1 MVDQQAHGYWVILSS
16 FLIAYVLAVLPVSG
30 IAAWL
35 RPEWLVVV
43 LIYWAIAL
51 PQRVGLTTALITG
64 LGMDV
69 LEGAAIGQNM
79 LALALVV
86 LLSRLLYQRLRVF
99 SSAQQALTVF
109 VLAGVHQ
116 LVCQW
121 IQTVEGAGARSLW
134 FMLPAL
140 TSALLW
146 PLVLVTLR
154 RARRHFEVR

>member
-1 MVDQQAHGYWVILSS
+1 MIEQPSRGYWVILSS
-16 FLIAYVLAVLPVSG
+16 FFIAYVLAVVPLTGP
-30 IAAWL
+30 AAWL
-35 RPEWLVVV
+35 RPEWLAVV

-51 PQRVGLTTALITG
+51 PHRVGLATAMLAG

-69 LEGAAIGQNM
+69 LEGAVIGQNM

-99 SSAQQALTVF
+99 SSGQQALTVF
-109 VLAGVHQ
+109 FLAGVHQ

-121 IQTVEGAGARSLW
+121 IQTVEGAGAGSLW

-154 RARRHFEVR
+154 RARRHFEVY

>member
-1 MVDQQAHGYWVILSS
+1 MMAQQAQGYWVIVLS
-16 FLIAYVLAVLPVSG
+16 FLAAYVLAVLPLAG
-30 IAAWL
+30 GAAWL

-51 PQRVGLTTALITG
+51 PHRVGVTTALVTG

-69 LEGAAIGQNM
+69 LEGAVIGQNM

-99 SSAQQALTVF
+99 SMAQQALTVF

-121 IQTVEGAGARSLW
+121 IQTVEGAGAPSLG

-146 PLVLVTLR
+146 PLALVTLR
-154 RARRHFEVR
+154 RARRHFEVY

>member
-1 MVDQQAHGYWVILSS
+1 MVEQEARGYWVILST
-16 FLIAYVLAVLPVSG
+16 FLCAYILAVLPLGG

-51 PQRVGLTTALITG
+51 PHRVGLTTALVTG

-69 LEGAAIGQNM
+69 LEGAVIGQNM

-99 SSAQQALTVF
+99 SVAQQALTVF

-134 FMLPAL
+134 FMLPAA

-146 PLVLVTLR
+146 PLVLITLR
-154 RARRHFEVR
+154 RARRYFEVY

>member
-1 MVDQQAHGYWVILSS
+1 MVEQQAHGYWVILSS
-16 FLIAYVLAVLPVSG
+16 FLIAYVLAVLPVPG

-35 RPEWLVVV
+35 RPEWLALV

-51 PQRVGLTTALITG
+51 PHRVGLTTALVTG

-69 LEGAAIGQNM
+69 LEGAVIGQNM
-79 LALALVV
+79 LALAVVV

-99 SSAQQALTVF
+99 SVAQQALTVF

-121 IQTVEGAGARSLW
+121 VQTVEGAGAHSMW
-134 FMLPAL
+134 FMLPAM

-146 PLVLVTLR
+146 PLALVTLR
-154 RARRHFEVR
+154 RVRRHFEVY

>member
-1 MVDQQAHGYWVILSS
+1 MVQQQARGYWVILSS
-16 FLIAYVLAVLPVSG
+16 FLIAYVLAVVPLSG
-30 IAAWL
+30 VAAWL
-35 RPEWLVVV
+35 RPEWLALVM
-43 LIYWAIAL
+43 IYWAIAL
-51 PQRVGLTTALITG
+51 PHRVGLVTALLAG

-69 LEGAAIGQNM
+69 LEGAVIGQNM

-99 SSAQQALTVF
+99 SMGQQALTVF
-109 VLAGVHQ
+109 FLAGVHQ

-140 TSALLW
+140 ASAVFW
-146 PLVLVTLR
+146 PLVLVSLR
-154 RARRHFEVR
+154 RARRHFEVY

>member
-35 RPEWLVVV
+35 RPEWLVLV

-51 PQRVGLTTALITG
+51 PHRVGLATALVTG

-86 LLSRLLYQRLRVF
+86 VLSRLLYQRLRVF
-99 SSAQQALTVF
+99 SVAQQALTVF
-109 VLAGVHQ
+109 VLVGVHQ

-134 FMLPAL
+134 FMLPAV
-140 TSALLW
+140 SSGLLW

-154 RARRHFEVR
+154 RVRRQFEVH

>member
-1 MVDQQAHGYWVILSS
+1 MVEQRAQGYWVIVLS
-16 FLIAYVLAVLPVSG
+16 FLIAYVLAVLPLAG
-30 IAAWL
+30 AASWL

-51 PQRVGLTTALITG
+51 PHRVGITTALITG

-69 LEGAAIGQNM
+69 LEGAVIGQNM

-99 SSAQQALTVF
+99 SIAQQALVVF
-109 VLAGVHQ
+109 ALAGVHQ

-121 IQTVEGAGARSLW
+121 IQTVEGASARSLL

-140 TSALLW
+140 SSALLW
-146 PLVLVTLR
+146 PVVLLTLR
-154 RARRHFEVR
+154 RARRHFEVY

>member
-1 MVDQQAHGYWVILSS
+1 MVEQEANGYWVILST
-16 FLIAYVLAVLPVSG
+16 FLCAYILAVLPLGG

-51 PQRVGLTTALITG
+51 PHRVGLTTALVTG

-69 LEGAAIGQNM
+69 LEGAVIGQNM

-99 SSAQQALTVF
+99 SAAQQALTVF

-121 IQTVEGAGARSLW
+121 IQTVEGAGARSLM
-134 FMLPAL
+134 FMLPAA

-146 PLVLVTLR
+146 PVMLIALR
-154 RARRHFEVR
+154 RARRYFEVY